1 MFDPAGVRQHHPDKS
16 HTELLEVV
24 VIIMVIC
31 LVVLLIEINES
42 CNIFDVKQKVK

>member
-1 MFDPAGVRQHHPDKS
+1 MILLGYGNTTRTN
-16 HTELLEVV
+16 HTQLLEVV